1 MLRSKVDKHIGDKKH
16 IGDCDW
22 HCPYYYTT
30 VTMTA
35 TGQAVGRVQTCLG
48 VFRVIIVDGKTIP
61 QTHTMI
67 IIIVEADS
75 MFRDFNISNIRGSVY
90 NAISRERVL

>member
-1 MLRSKVDKHIGDKKH
+1 
-16 IGDCDW
+16 
-22 HCPYYYTT
+22 
-30 VTMTA
+30 MTA

-48 VFRVIIVDGKTIP
+48 VFGVIIVDGKTIP

-67 IIIVEADS
+67 IIIVVEADS